1 VLLSD
6 ALHKRE
12 GTVHLSSCRELM
24 GASMRDTLRNGVP
37 TIAFSE
43 TQRQEGIESERAK
56 TAQEEVASMF
66 P

>member
-1 VLLSD
+1 
-6 ALHKRE
+6 
-12 GTVHLSSCRELM
+12 M

-56 TAQEEVASMF
+56 TAQEEVASYKREMGLQD
-66 P
+66 